1 MSIQNAI
8 DFLQKTMQNPES
20 RSELYGLN
28 SQSEFAD
35 WLSLRGMPFHMGEFE
50 ESVNLLHVKCQ
61 SHEEANLLLNR
72 VDWVRMYWSSLTE
85 T

>member
-8 DFLQKTMQNPES
+8 DFLQQTMQNPDS
-20 RSELYGLN
+20 RNELYGLN
-28 SQSEFAD
+28 SHAEFSE
-35 WLSLRGMPFHMGEFE
+35 WLTMHGIPFHMDEFE